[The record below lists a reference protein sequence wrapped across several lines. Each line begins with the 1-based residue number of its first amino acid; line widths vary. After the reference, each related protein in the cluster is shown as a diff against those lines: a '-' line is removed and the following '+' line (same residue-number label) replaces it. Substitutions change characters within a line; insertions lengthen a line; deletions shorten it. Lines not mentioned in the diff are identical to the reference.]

1 MLKYRYKNKAR
12 HLNVN
17 TINKKTFFIFSEFK
31 IMFDIFF
38 NFQNAKLAEK
48 LGILKVFYRKYMVD
62 IEIVKNEIKKFK
74 SILTG

>member
-1 MLKYRYKNKAR
+1 
-12 HLNVN
+12 
-17 TINKKTFFIFSEFK
+17 
-31 IMFDIFF
+31 MFDIFF